1 MERSDS
7 VRSRPGGGGSLCAIP
22 GVMGTQIPVQ
32 TDFMGGLPGG
42 GELFSVAAI
51 VVALAMLG
59 RWAHHRLG
67 ARPEVAVAFPDEVAG
82 DSDALWAELD
92 KEHEPTGA

>member
-1 MERSDS
+1 MECSDS

-22 GVMGTQIPVQ
+22 GVMGTQIPVH
-32 TDFMGGLPGG
+32 TDFFGSLPGG
-42 GELFSVAAI
+42 GELFSIVAI
-51 VVALAMLG
+51 VVVLATLG

-67 ARPEVAVAFPDEVAG
+67 ARPEVAVVLPDEVAG
-82 DSDALWAELD
+82 DSDALWEEFD